1 MCRLRTDL
9 LVGRIMTVASS
20 ASTPCCV
27 VTTPVAILHVAVHLK
42 GSVPPCVYGAY
53 VGPMLIHVR
62 LLEAM
67 LGPYSN
73 HVELMLS
80 QERRVPFKA
89 LPGPK
94 GTHRFLIMSGA
105 CWAYVE
111 PVYGAYVGPMLIH
124 VRLLEAMLGPYSG
137 HVELVLSQK
146 QRVPFKPLPGPKG
159 TRRFLIM
166 SGPLL
171 GIYGAYV
178 GPMLIHVRLLEAM
191 LGPYSSHVELM
202 LSQERRVPFK
212 ALPGPKGTRRF
223 WSMSGSCWAYTG
235 PMLGLYGA
243 YVGPMLIHVRL
254 LEAMLGPYS
263 SHVELMLSQERHVP
277 FKPLPG
283 PKGARHFWIMSGPCW
298 AYVEPV
304 YGAYVGP
311 MLIHVR
317 LLEAMSGPYSSHV
330 ELMLS
335 QERHVPFKP
344 LPGPKGARHFW
355 IMSGPCWAYVEPVYG
370 AYVGP
375 MLIHVRL
382 LEAMSGPYSSHV
394 ELMLSQER
402 HVPFKPLPGPKGT
415 RCFWIM
421 SGPLLGVYGAYV
433 GPMLIHV
440 RLLEAMLGP
449 YSSHVELMLQ

>member
-27 VTTPVAILHVAVHLK
+27 VTTPVATLHVAVHLK

-94 GTHRFLIMSGA
+94 GTRRFWIMSGP

-111 PVYGAYVGPMLIH
+111 PVYGACVGPMLIH
-124 VRLLEAMLGPYSG
+124 VRLLEAMLGPYSS

-159 TRRFLIM
+159 TRHFWIM

-171 GIYGAYV
+171 GVCGAYV
-178 GPMLIHVRLLEAM
+178 GPTLIHVRLLEAM

-212 ALPGPKGTRRF
+212 VLPGPKGTHRF

-235 PMLGLYGA
+235 PMLGL
-243 YVGPMLIHVRL
+243 
-254 LEAMLGPYS
+254 
-263 SHVELMLSQERHVP
+263 
-277 FKPLPG
+277 
-283 PKGARHFWIMSGPCW
+283 C
-298 AYVEPV
+298 
-304 YGAYVGP
+304 
-311 MLIHVR
+311 
-317 LLEAMSGPYSSHV
+317 
-330 ELMLS
+330 
-335 QERHVPFKP
+335 
-344 LPGPKGARHFW
+344 
-355 IMSGPCWAYVEPVYG
+355 
-370 AYVGP
+370 
-375 MLIHVRL
+375 
-382 LEAMSGPYSSHV
+382 
-394 ELMLSQER
+394 
-402 HVPFKPLPGPKGT
+402 
-415 RCFWIM
+415 
-421 SGPLLGVYGAYV
+421 
-433 GPMLIHV
+433 
-440 RLLEAMLGP
+440 
-449 YSSHVELMLQ
+449 